1 MQKVH
6 CRRLCGWN
14 KYQLWMHYDLG
25 TVITVKR
32 QTKPSCIQDK
42 FTCYLKL
49 CAVDSVRKIQYKMY
63 LRCPVANTMYAGVAV
78 FILFD
83 SFYID
88 YICICVFESLKSLYL
103 YLCIWI
109 ISFIVFVFVVH
120 LLEEQP
126 DTASLG
132 VGVSWVCAGQTHLPF
147 HTNGWSTLSKYNY
160 KHKYKYKYKWQC
172 K

>member
-6 CRRLCGWN
+6 CRWLCGWN

-63 LRCPVANTMYAGVAV
+63 LRC
-78 FILFD
+78 FSLIIHI
-83 SFYID
+83 S
-88 YICICVFESLKSLYL
+88 ICLFESMNSLYL

-109 ISFIVFVFVVH
+109 ISFIVFVFVVY

-126 DTASLG
+126 DTASPG

-160 KHKYKYKYKWQC
+160 KHKYKYKCKWQC